1 MSSSQRIGR
10 GRHAIVFECRDSSD
24 CKYAIKLFKQDS
36 LRRVDREIE
45 ILRHLRG
52 GPNIICFMDSVD
64 QSGAIEHE
72 YRSDICYYTRELLKA
87 LEFTH
92 GRGVMHRD
100 IRPHNVVIDHEH
112 RKLRLI
118 GWSSSA
124 FYRPGQEHSLRVGLF
139 KAPEV
144 LVSNERYDPKIDM
157 WCFGAMFASM
167 MFRKEPF
174 FHGNSISDQLD
185 KISRVLGTERLYD
198 YLDKYQIEL
207 DEYII
212 DVLGEYSP
220 RPWSGFVNSD
230 NEHLVSDDSLHL
242 LDQLLRFDPEE
253 RLTASEALA
262 YPYYQSLE

>member
-52 GPNIICFMDSVD
+52 GPNIICFMDSNTNIGVVL
-64 QSGAIEHE
+64 E
-72 YRSDICYYTRELLKA
+72 YVHNTDFRSLYPRFNSSDICYYTRELLKA

-124 FYRPGQEHSLRVGLF
+124 FYRPGQEHNLRVGLF

-144 LVSNERYDPKIDM
+144 LVSNE
-157 WCFGAMFASM
+157 
-167 MFRKEPF
+167 RKEPF

-185 KISRVLGTERLYD
+185 KIARVLGTDRLYG
-198 YLDKYQIEL
+198 YVDKYQIEL

-212 DVLGEYSP
+212 DVLGEYPP
-220 RPWSGFVNSD
+220 RLWSSFVNSD
-230 NEHLVSDDSLHL
+230 NEHLVTDDSLHL
-242 LDQLLRFDPEE
+242 LDQLLRFDPEVCQSP
-253 RLTASEALA
+253 RMAL
-262 YPYYQSLE
+262 S